1 MIFESMILD
10 HGSRPITVVDWCE
23 FSTVLQVA
31 LQLGRDHGSRFR
43 PEAGWLGLDRRFGST
58 WYQANYWRNK

>member
-1 MIFESMILD
+1 
-10 HGSRPITVVDWCE
+10 
-23 FSTVLQVA
+23 LQVA